1 MFFQFPPLN
10 CDSYKLGHANQYPE
24 GTEFVYSNFTARSD
38 KYLPIPQAYKD
49 GKYVVF
55 GINRFLN
62 DFKGIWRDNFFML
75 SEEAFYHAMN
85 NYKETITPF
94 VGPNGPDDIIK
105 RFYDLYKLGELPLG
119 FKAVPEGTVLNINTP
134 CLTVCNTHPDFFWL
148 VNYVETWLST
158 ELWKT
163 MTIATIARFYRK
175 ALTEYCTK
183 TGGIP
188 ELIDWQAHDFS
199 MRGLGS
205 LQDSYVSSIG
215 HLLYF
220 TGTDVLPAV
229 TSAKTYYRCKDDNY
243 LYGGSVPATEHSVM
257 SMGGKESEVETF
269 KRLLDKYPS
278 GIVSIVSDTW
288 DYWKVLTEY
297 ALELKDQIL
306 NRVPDQ
312 FGIAKTVFRPDS
324 GDPVK
329 IICGSSIK
337 IREVISIPD
346 KLGKEELYAVGLS
359 RNLTKEELDNDSAI
373 FTVNGKFYKIVGY
386 CDNYGF
392 AVEETPYKPEYIG
405 SLRLLWEIFGGTQ
418 TETGHILL
426 NQRVGLIYG
435 DSITPQRM
443 LDILQGMEEL
453 GFCSSNIVF
462 GVGSYTYQHLTRD
475 SLGFAMKATYGVVND
490 EPRMLSKDPVT
501 DSGTKKSATGCLVVT
516 SSGELIQGLTVEE
529 MVDVEDNI
537 LSKPEFVDLQ
547 SLRVKAL
554 AEISGG

>member
-1 MFFQFPPLN
+1 MN
-10 CDSYKLGHANQYPE
+10 CDSYKLGHASQYPE
-24 GTEFVYSNFTARSD
+24 GTQFVYSNFTARSD
-38 KYLPIPQAYKD
+38 KYLPIPQVYKD

-55 GINRFLN
+55 GINRFLS
-62 DFKGIWRDNFFML
+62 DFHQLWQENFFGL
-75 SEEAFYHAMN
+75 YEEDFDAEMESYVDS
-85 NYKETITPF
+85 IIPF
-94 VGPNGPDDIIK
+94 VGPNGPDDISN
-105 RFYDLYKLGELPLG
+105 RLHDLYQLGHLPLE
-119 FKAVPEGTVLNINTP
+119 FSAVPEGTVLDINKP
-134 CLTVCNTHPDFFWL
+134 CLTVWNTEPEFYWL

-175 ALTEYCTK
+175 ALTKYCIK
-183 TGGIP
+183 TGGVP

-205 LQDSYVSSIG
+205 LQDSYQSSIG

-229 TSAKTYYRCKDDNY
+229 ATAKHYYRAADPNY
-243 LYGGSVPATEHSVM
+243 LYGGSVPATEHSVL
-257 SMGGKESEVETF
+257 SMGTKDGELDTF

-329 IICGSSIK
+329 IICGTA
-337 IREVISIPD
+337 ISVRSNLHEDDLSDDITQLTTTELEYAFKD
-346 KLGKEELYAVGLS
+346 KLREGENIVFSKGKYYIIRGYWQAYYDDS
-359 RNLTKEELDNDSAI
+359 LTFEVVSEVPA
-373 FTVNGKFYKIVGY
+373 
-386 CDNYGF
+386 
-392 AVEETPYKPEYIG
+392 KPEYIG

-453 GFCSSNIVF
+453 GFCSSNLVF

-475 SLGFAMKATYGVVND
+475 SLGFAMKATYGEVNG
-490 EPRMLSKDPVT
+490 ESRMLSKDPVT

-516 SSGELIQGLTVEE
+516 SAGDLIQGLTFEE
-529 MVDVEDNI
+529 MASAEDNI
-537 LSKPEFVDLQ
+537 LREPVPVGIDV
-547 SLRVKAL
+547 LRVKAL
-554 AEISGG
+554 AEINNS